1 MDGPRDIRSLSNPVP
16 RSMSRIDVCMNDFF
30 LDDLLDHASAL
41 SDDSLDCDG
50 AIATD
55 SSGLE
60 DMSKEGVSV
69 RATNAMKVE
78 PPDSTDKTTK
88 YLEKLY
94 WMLEQCPDHIAAWTQ
109 DGTSFAIYNSDALE
123 KNIIPRF
130 FKPIKFES
138 FSRQLN
144 SYGFRKSKFVVSDVI
159 VYEFKHAKFVRGKS
173 DQLLSI
179 KRRRRV
185 KRSAT
190 RSVNDMNDD
199 ELRSAMTELTR
210 FVQSLKQ
217 ELAETKAL
225 VQSMTKGTNA
235 L

>member
-1 MDGPRDIRSLSNPVP
+1 
-16 RSMSRIDVCMNDFF
+16 MSSCWTGHCHYPNHQQLLMSHIDVYIN
-30 LDDLLDHASAL
+30 DLLLDGLLDYVSCDSL
-41 SDDSLDCDG
+41 SDDSLDG
-50 AIATD
+50 AFATD
-55 SSGLE
+55 SSGIE
-60 DMSKEGVSV
+60 DTWKEELPAS
-69 RATNAMKVE
+69 AMKSE
-78 PPDSTDKTTK
+78 TPDSADKTTK

-94 WMLEQCPDHIAAWTQ
+94 SMLEQCPEHIAAWTQ
-109 DGTSFAIYNSDALE
+109 NGTSFAIYNSDALE
-123 KNIIPRF
+123 KTIIPRF

-144 SYGFRKSKFVVSDVI
+144 SYGFRKSKVVVSDV
-159 VYEFKHAKFVRGKS
+159 VVFEFKHANFVRGKS

-190 RSVNDMNDD
+190 KSVDDMNDD
-199 ELRSAMTELTR
+199 ELRSAMTDLMG

-217 ELAETKAL
+217 ELSETKAL
-225 VQSMTKGTNA
+225 VQSLAKGANVV